1 MLKDNLKV
9 VLAAVLKDR
18 PATLKGVYIRSI
30 TLCTTMGPGIKLQ
43 IASATLEAKS

>member
-1 MLKDNLKV
+1 M
-9 VLAAVLKDR
+9 
-18 PATLKGVYIRSI
+18 KGVYIKSI